1 MRGRRPDIRRVV
13 PISPRPCVKSWS
25 SSVHPPIR
33 RPVEEKAFEEK
44 VMRILITAT
53 LPLAL
58 GGCIASTAP
67 DVVTLP
73 VKAAGVA
80 VDATSATVHGLTT
93 KIGRASCRERV
104 WQYVWMSGVAGS
116 VQKQ

>member
-58 GGCIASTAP
+58 GGCIASTAL

-73 VKAAGVA
+73 VQAAGVA
-80 VDATSATVHGLTT
+80 VDATSATVDGLTISQSEPDQKRRRQLPT
-93 KIGRASCRERV
+93 ADDTAASDT
-104 WQYVWMSGVAGS
+104 Q
-116 VQKQ
+116 